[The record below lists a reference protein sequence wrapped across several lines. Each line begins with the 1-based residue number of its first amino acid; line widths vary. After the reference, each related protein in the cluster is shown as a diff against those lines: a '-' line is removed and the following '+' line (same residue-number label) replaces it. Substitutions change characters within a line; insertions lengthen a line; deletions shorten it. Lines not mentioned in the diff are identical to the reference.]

1 MQLLG
6 AHVCTWLGISACSGI
21 WVSRGIAVT
30 KYRNIGRQG
39 RPGASSGQ
47 HGKYIKRR
55 PLKQHSSYQP
65 KIFTCL
71 YYCQPADPV
80 SGARSGIGG
89 NALDAVKI
97 EKPEKAKGEVTSCGM
112 IIEIWPH
119 PVTWAFQ
126 KSLHGEI
133 IFIIS
138 EWWSCERLLV
148 VHCVFSGWLIPCP
161 RVVGLDS
168 TQELF
173 HSTLG
178 FRFFLTRNN
187 MNLLTQP

>member
-1 MQLLG
+1 MSTLLLPYATFRG
-6 AHVCTWLGISACSGI
+6 TCLYLAWHLRLFWYLSQSWYRCHQIS
-21 WVSRGIAVT
+21 
-30 KYRNIGRQG
+30 KYRQGRQG

-47 HGKYIKRR
+47 HGKYINRQ

-80 SGARSGIGG
+80 SGARSGIEG

-126 KSLHGEI
+126 KNLHGEI

-173 HSTLG
+173 HSTLS
-178 FRFFLTRNN
+178 
-187 MNLLTQP
+187 PY